1 MEVNSD
7 NYDKV
12 NPASVVVNFLIA
24 FFTSSLGKLN
34 VYWKMYCNELLRSK
48 SQQLLFKVSLFR
60 FHFVS
65 TIQYLNCYYNGYP
78 MKQTASL
85 SSLLIM
91 YKLSL
96 KPAFLLCFCYIGK
109 GKSLLILNLLIS
121 KYLDQISPW
130 YEMKE
135 VFLVQLQ
142 TGNLY
147 FCLR

>member
-1 MEVNSD
+1 M
-7 NYDKV
+7 
-12 NPASVVVNFLIA
+12 NPVSVVVNFLIA
-24 FFTSSLGKLN
+24 FCTSSLGKLD
-34 VYWKMYCNELLRSK
+34 VYWKMYCNEPRRSV
-48 SQQLLFKVSLFR
+48 SQKLLFKVSLFR

-65 TIQYLNCYYNGYP
+65 TIQYLNYYYNGYP
-78 MKQTASL
+78 MNQTASL

-91 YKLSL
+91 HKLPL
-96 KPAFLLCFCYIGK
+96 KPTFLLCFCYIGK
-109 GKSLLILNLLIS
+109 DKSLLILNLFIS
-121 KYLDQISPW
+121 KYLDQIFPW